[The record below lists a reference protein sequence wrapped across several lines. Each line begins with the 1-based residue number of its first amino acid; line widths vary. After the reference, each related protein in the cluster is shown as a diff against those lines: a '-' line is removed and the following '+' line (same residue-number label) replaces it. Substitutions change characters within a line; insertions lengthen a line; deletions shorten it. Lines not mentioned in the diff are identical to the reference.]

1 MVVGAGRQQGMWP
14 SYRALNAGINMS
26 ESHSIK
32 PHGGILVNRVNKVSS
47 TGLFSITISED
58 LANDVENIAD
68 GIFSPLEGFLGK
80 QDYESVIS
88 RGRLANDLAWT
99 IPIVLDVD
107 EQTASKMKESKDVM
121 LKNPQGIG
129 IAVLHVEETYSFD
142 KEKTAQ
148 GVYGTTDPS
157 HPGVAKTMS
166 MNDHLVGGKIDYVQR
181 PDETDLRKNRL
192 TPLQTREAFAKAGW
206 KTICAFQTRNPP
218 HVAHEM
224 LQKTSITTR
233 DGVFVNPIIGKKKSG
248 DFVDEVIIKCYETMI
263 NLYYPENRCILGTL
277 QTEMKYAGP
286 KEAIHHAIMR
296 QNYGCTHI
304 IIGRDHAGVGKFYDP
319 FAAQKIFDGYP
330 ELEITPV
337 FFPAFFYC
345 RKCLT
350 YTTPKACPHGDDVK
364 EQISGTAL
372 REMIQNGKTPSQFI
386 LRPEV
391 AKVILDHPKPFVD

>member
-1 MVVGAGRQQGMWP
+1 
-14 SYRALNAGINMS
+14 MS
-26 ESHSIK
+26 ENDSIK
-32 PHGGILVNRVNKVSS
+32 PHGGVLVNRITNVDP

-68 GIFSPLEGFLGK
+68 GIFSPLEGFLGQ
-80 QDYESVIS
+80 QDFESVIS

-107 EQTASKMKESKDVM
+107 EETANKMKESGDV
-121 LKNPQGIG
+121 LLENPDGIG
-129 IAVLHVEETYSFD
+129 IAVLHVEEVYTFD
-142 KEKTAQ
+142 KEKAAK
-148 GVYGTTDPS
+148 GVYGTNDTA
-157 HPGVAKTMS
+157 HPGVAYTMS
-166 MNDHLVGGKIDYVQR
+166 MKDFLVGGKIDFIQR
-181 PDETDLRKNRL
+181 PNDTEIRKNRL
-192 TPLQTREAFAKAGW
+192 TPKQTREAFAQAGW

-233 DGVFVNPIIGKKKSG
+233 DGVFVNPVIGKKKSG
-248 DFVDEVIIKCYETMI
+248 DFVDEVIVKCYETMI
-263 NLYYPENRCILGTL
+263 EHYYAENRCKLGTL
-277 QTEMKYAGP
+277 HTQMKYAGP

-319 FAAQKIFDGYP
+319 MAAQKIFSDYP
-330 ELEITPV
+330 ELEIAPV

-350 YTTPKACPHGDDVK
+350 YTTPKACPHDNDDK

-372 REMIQNGKTPSQFI
+372 REMIQNGQAPSQFI

-391 AKVILDHPKPFVD
+391 AQVILDHPKPFVD

>member
-1 MVVGAGRQQGMWP
+1 
-14 SYRALNAGINMS
+14 MS
-26 ESHSIK
+26 ENDSIK
-32 PHGGILVNRVNKVSS
+32 PHGGVLVNRITNVDP

-68 GIFSPLEGFLGK
+68 GIFSPLEGFLGQ
-80 QDYESVIS
+80 QDFESVIS

-107 EQTASKMKESKDVM
+107 EETANKMKDAGDV
-121 LKNPQGIG
+121 LLQNPDGIG
-129 IAVLHVEETYSFD
+129 IAVLHVDEVFTFD
-142 KEKTAQ
+142 KEKAAK
-148 GVYGTTDPS
+148 GVYGTNDTA
-157 HPGVAKTMS
+157 HPGVAYTMS
-166 MNDHLVGGKIDYVQR
+166 MKDFLVGGKIDFIQR
-181 PDETDLRKNRL
+181 PNDTEIRKNRL
-192 TPLQTREAFAKAGW
+192 TPKQTREAFAQAGW

-233 DGVFVNPIIGKKKSG
+233 DGVFVNPVIGKKKSG
-248 DFVDEVIIKCYETMI
+248 DFVDEVIVKCYETMI
-263 NLYYPENRCILGTL
+263 EHYYPENRCKLGTL
-277 QTEMKYAGP
+277 HTQMKYAGP

-319 FAAQKIFDGYP
+319 MAAQEIFSDYP
-330 ELEITPV
+330 ELDISPV
-337 FFPAFFYC
+337 FFPPFFYC

-350 YTTPKACPHGDDVK
+350 YTTPKACPHENDDK

-372 REMIQNGKTPSQFI
+372 REMIQNGQAPSQFI

-391 AKVILDHPKPFVD
+391 AQVILDHPKPFVD

>member
-1 MVVGAGRQQGMWP
+1 
-14 SYRALNAGINMS
+14 MS
-26 ESHSIK
+26 QTPDPIK
-32 PHGGILVNRVNKVSS
+32 PHGGVLVNRVMSGDPS
-47 TGLFSITISED
+47 GLFPVTISED

-68 GIFSPLEGFLGK
+68 GIFSPLEGFLNK
-80 QDYESVIS
+80 ADFESVVS
-88 RGRLANDLAWT
+88 NGRLTSGLAWT

-107 EQTASKMKESKDVM
+107 EQTAAKIKEAGNV
-121 LKNPQGIG
+121 LLQNPQGTGVAI
-129 IAVLHVEETYSFD
+129 LHSDEIYTFD

-148 GVYGTTDPS
+148 GVYGTTDVS

-166 MNDHLVGGKIDYVQR
+166 MKDHLVSGKIDYICR
-181 PDETDLRKNRL
+181 PADTDIRRYRL
-192 TPLQTREAFAKAGW
+192 TPKQTREAFAKAGW
-206 KTICAFQTRNPP
+206 RTICAFQTRNPP

-248 DFVDEVIIKCYETMI
+248 DFVDDLIIKCYETMI
-263 NLYYPENRCILGTL
+263 KLYYPENRCRLGTL
-277 QTEMKYAGP
+277 HTEMKYAGP

-319 FAAQKIFDGYP
+319 FAAQKIFENYP
-330 ELEITPV
+330 ELDITPV

-345 RKCLT
+345 KKCLT
-350 YTTPKACPHGDDVK
+350 YTTPKACPHDDDAK
-364 EQISGTAL
+364 EQISGTKL
-372 REMIQNGKTPSQFI
+372 REMIQNGQSPSEFI

>member
-1 MVVGAGRQQGMWP
+1 
-14 SYRALNAGINMS
+14 MS
-26 ESHSIK
+26 GSIK
-32 PHGGILVNRVNKVSS
+32 PHGGTLVSRTTNSDPA
-47 TGLFSITISED
+47 GLYSITITED

-68 GIFSPLEGFLGK
+68 GIFSPLEGFLGQ
-80 QDYESVIS
+80 QDFESVVS
-88 RGRLANDLAWT
+88 KGRLANGLAWT
-99 IPIVLDVD
+99 IPTVLDVD
-107 EQTASKMKESKDVM
+107 ESESSKLKEAGDVL
-121 LKNPQGIG
+121 LKNPDGTGVAI
-129 IAVLHVEETYSFD
+129 LHVEETFSFD
-142 KEKTAQ
+142 KKATAS
-148 GVYGTTDPS
+148 GVYGTTDSS

-166 MNDHLVGGKIDYVQR
+166 MKDILVGGKIELVAR
-181 PDETDLRKNRL
+181 PNETEIRKYRL
-192 TPLQTREAFAKAGW
+192 SPVQTRDAFAKAGW
-206 KTICAFQTRNPP
+206 NTIVAFQTRNPP

-248 DFVDEVIIKCYETMI
+248 DFVDEVIVKCYETMI
-263 NLYYPENRCILGTL
+263 KHYYPENRCKLGTL
-277 QTEMKYAGP
+277 HTEMKYAGP

-304 IIGRDHAGVGKFYDP
+304 IIGRDHAGVGNFYDP

-350 YTTPKACPHGDDVK
+350 YTNPKACPHGDDAK
-364 EQISGTAL
+364 EQISGTKL
-372 REMIQNGKTPSQFI
+372 REMIQNGQAPSEFI

-391 AKVILDHPKPFVD
+391 SKVILDFPHPFVD